1 MFQLNS
7 ILAIL
12 ALGRKGDV
20 GALLDGSASDW
31 KKHFQPIRSTSQ
43 MWVVT
48 RHRYEIP
55 ALVPPPSL
63 RGKTT
68 WNRLR
73 CCRMSAVSQPSIMK
87 TKLNLPCHHFGVR
100 CITDFIF
107 FSTRYKSTGDPW
119 RRFGVRRVKS
129 GRDDWANEVKWK
141 HCDENAEQTY
151 SPFI

>member
-68 WNRLR
+68 
-73 CCRMSAVSQPSIMK
+73 
-87 TKLNLPCHHFGVR
+87 
-100 CITDFIF
+100 
-107 FSTRYKSTGDPW
+107 
-119 RRFGVRRVKS
+119 
-129 GRDDWANEVKWK
+129 
-141 HCDENAEQTY
+141 
-151 SPFI
+151 